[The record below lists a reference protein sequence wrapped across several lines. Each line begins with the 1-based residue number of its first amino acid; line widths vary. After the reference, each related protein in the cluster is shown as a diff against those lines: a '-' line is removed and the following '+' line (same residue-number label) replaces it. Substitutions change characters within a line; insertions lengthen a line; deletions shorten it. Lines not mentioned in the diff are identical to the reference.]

1 LAVGRVVFREI
12 CDSCTLAGVVFDAH
26 VGGVRIL
33 TNGCIGL
40 VWGAGGILWR
50 ESPLSAQATLIIV
63 DILTK
68 LTNGLGWGS
77 VPIFHESYRLD
88 GGETAPCRHPGGT
101 SPASCRNHAGVTR
114 ERRWNVTGT
123 ACSGSPDSRVRT
135 GADDRQTNQGKPRCW
150 GATMDKDGLR
160 EAIARLE
167 GDRAAVVRLA
177 EQAGVYAFGM
187 VQVDACAVG
196 TVYQERLDAL
206 DGALADLHRALLD
219 CVLAERQEAAGA
231 SA

>member
-1 LAVGRVVFREI
+1 MGYSAVGNGRRAVAGAGECRPISPFYTLGRLAVGRVVFREI

-101 SPASCRNHAGVTR
+101 SPASCRNHAGVTL

-123 ACSGSPDSRVRT
+123 ARSGSPDCRVRT
-135 GADDRQTNQGKPRCW
+135 GADDRQTNQGKPRSGGQRW
-150 GATMDKDGLR
+150 ANMNTP
-160 EAIARLE
+160 
-167 GDRAAVVRLA
+167 
-177 EQAGVYAFGM
+177 FGM
-187 VQVDACAVG
+187 
-196 TVYQERLDAL
+196 RWL
-206 DGALADLHRALLD
+206 R
-219 CVLAERQEAAGA
+219 R
-231 SA
+231 